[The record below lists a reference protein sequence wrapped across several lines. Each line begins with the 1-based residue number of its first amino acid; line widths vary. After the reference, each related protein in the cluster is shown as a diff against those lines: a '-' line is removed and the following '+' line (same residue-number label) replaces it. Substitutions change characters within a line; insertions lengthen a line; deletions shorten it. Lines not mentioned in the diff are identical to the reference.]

1 MTVIATSRRTTP
13 GRSDV
18 EALGTI
24 VGVWAHPDDEAYLS
38 AGLMAA
44 AVELGSR
51 VVCVTATRGELG
63 TDDPETWPPAR
74 LAARREREL
83 AASLSA
89 LGVHDHRWLDYPDG
103 ALAGVPEAV
112 GVAAVRSVL
121 DRVRPDTVVTFGPDG
136 LTGHPDHMAIS
147 RWATTA
153 ARQVD
158 AQVLHATTTAEWVD
172 RFAEV
177 NERFGI
183 FGADGPP
190 RTPAE
195 DTAVDLVLPARLAG
209 RKFAAL
215 RAHASQTSPLVH
227 AVGAGFYRSWWARE
241 SFVTG

>member
-1 MTVIATSRRTTP
+1 MTLTATSRSTTAE
-13 GRSDV
+13 RSDIA
-18 EALGTI
+18 ALGTI

-44 AVELGSR
+44 AVDHGSR

-63 TDDPETWPPAR
+63 TDDPEAWPPVR

-83 AASLSA
+83 AASLAA
-89 LGVHDHRWLDYPDG
+89 LGVHDHRWLDYHDG
-103 ALAGVPEAV
+103 AMADVPDAV

-136 LTGHPDHMAIS
+136 MTGHPDHMAIS
-147 RWATTA
+147 RWATAA
-153 ARQVD
+153 ARQVE
-158 AQVLHATTTAEWVD
+158 ARVLHATMTTEWAD

-190 RTPAE
+190 RTQPE
-195 DTAVDLVLPARLAG
+195 DTAIDLVLPPRLAG

-215 RAHASQTSPLVH
+215 RAHASQTSTLVH
-227 AVGAGFYRSWWARE
+227 AVGAGFYREWWARE
-241 SFVTG
+241 SFVEA